1 LFPAS
6 LAHVIAERRPL
17 LGERGADVFATSDA
31 PVLRALRL
39 YREEHVEDMQP
50 IQETF
55 APR

>member
-31 PVLRALRL
+31 LVLRALRL